1 MHLDIGHMVVSS
13 VVHGLIYGVIF
24 KFTRHLT
31 AWQTLAVAVIGV
43 GVVWVGSQAFK
54 GRRCR

>member
-43 GVVWVGSQAFK
+43 GAVWAWAMLVGK
-54 GRRCR
+54 RGRR